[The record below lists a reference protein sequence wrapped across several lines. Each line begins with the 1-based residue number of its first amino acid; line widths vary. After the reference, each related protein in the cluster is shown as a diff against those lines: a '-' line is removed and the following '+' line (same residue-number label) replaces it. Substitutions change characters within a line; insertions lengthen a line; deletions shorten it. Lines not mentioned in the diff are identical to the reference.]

1 MDNEIKEII
10 KDFKNRPNKDLIK
23 VMDYLTTEFEKTKE
37 SVIYLTKKLDYIE
50 SSYNEILKEF
60 DVRKRN

>member
-23 VMDYLTTEFEKTKE
+23 AMDYLTTEFEKTKE

-50 SSYNEILKEF
+50 SSYNGILKEF

>member
-23 VMDYLTTEFEKTKE
+23 AMDYLTTEFEKTKE